1 VGQMLGMEGPADLV
15 ATQPSEE
22 HSSGIRAERHIWGR
36 RMQYAVTATR
46 ESVIA
51 AVIEAITE

>member
-1 VGQMLGMEGPADLV
+1 MLGMEGPADLV